1 MDKEEYMKNLWIK
14 YNKSNNINYL
24 QKACEN
30 APFFGN
36 PEMGKEISKLLG
48 ELKILKKNCE

>member
-1 MDKEEYMKNLWIK
+1 MDKEKYMKDLCIK
-14 YNKSNNINYL
+14 YNKSKNIKYL
-24 QKACEN
+24 QHACEN

-48 ELKILKKNCE
+48 K

>member
-1 MDKEEYMKNLWIK
+1 MDKEKYMKNLWIK
-14 YNKSNNINYL
+14 YNKSKNINYL

-48 ELKILKKNCE
+48 ELEILKKNCE

>member
-1 MDKEEYMKNLWIK
+1 MKKEKYMKNLWLK
-14 YNKSNNINYL
+14 YNKSKDINYL

-36 PEMGKEISKLLG
+36 PDMGKEISKLLG
-48 ELKILKKNCE
+48 ELENLKKNSE

>member
-14 YNKSNNINYL
+14 YNKSKNINYL

-36 PEMGKEISKLLG
+36 PEMGKEISKLLD